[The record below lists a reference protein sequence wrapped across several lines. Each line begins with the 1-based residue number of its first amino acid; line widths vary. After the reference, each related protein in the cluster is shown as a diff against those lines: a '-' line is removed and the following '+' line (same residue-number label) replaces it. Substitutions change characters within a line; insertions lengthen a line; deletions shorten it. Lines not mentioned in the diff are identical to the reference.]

1 MKSKFRCVLRVLA
14 VLALMLAGAGAARAQ
29 QPSPSPQNGPDA
41 KTLSAPEAGE
51 DAGDY
56 TIISSIELGYR
67 GLSVDGDHNKYRS
80 DLNYK
85 AGPRLFDSSFLMK
98 SKTGKGGAF
107 DTLLVTTT
115 GWRADPYSH
124 LRISAEKSAWYR
136 FEGTYRRF
144 NYFNFLN
151 NIANPNYATRPV
163 DPVTGQHGFDTRQAL
178 GDFDLTI
185 LPKNRR
191 VRFNVGYSPQ
201 RYSGPAYTTWH
212 YGGDDFMLLS
222 QLRSRSNDFRVG
234 ADWRLGPVDFS
245 FLQGFRRF
253 KDDSEVDAT
262 GVNLG
267 ANPALNNAFL
277 TSIERRQPV
286 RGSTNFSRLSA
297 HTFLAGKVDVT
308 ARLVYS
314 KSETDVNYTENA
326 TGVNFNTRITNLPGA
341 IGPPNLLR
349 FGQWNFVGDT
359 SRPQILGD
367 LGVTYLAT
375 KKLRLSDTFRVETF
389 SINGS
394 EFYAGVF
401 ALTSTGGSA
410 NGQSVTLRPAGRS
423 VEITRFRKLQN
434 TVEGDYQFNERYA
447 FHFGYRYGTRRVE
460 RYAEGDNFGSNGA
473 PPWTAA
479 QLEER
484 IGEEENQTHAFFGG
498 FKARPVKNWTLFF
511 DAERGTAD
519 NVFTRVGNY
528 DYTNLRARSRY
539 APTRNLKFDL
549 SFISRSNSNPTEVE
563 GVSLADFGVDLKS
576 RVFTSNV
583 DWSPA
588 RRLSFGGGYSYRWQT
603 SDAVVDYYF
612 RNVRHPEGHSLY
624 FVRNHFVYFDATA
637 ELHPRVSLF
646 TAYRI
651 NKDTGQGDLLADP
664 TGTPGSLITSYP
676 MSYQSPEV
684 RLAIRLNR
692 RLDWNLGYQYYNY
705 RESLIANPY
714 PQNYHAHQPYTSL
727 RIYFGRG
734 RG

>member
-1 MKSKFRCVLRVLA
+1 MKSKFRCMLRVLPVVSL
-14 VLALMLAGAGAARAQ
+14 VLALAVTVRAQ
-29 QPSPSPQNGPDA
+29 QPSPSPLNSADA
-41 KTLSAPEAGE
+41 KTLSATEVGE

-67 GLSVDGDHNKYRS
+67 GLSVDGNLNKYRS

-98 SKTGKGGAF
+98 SKTGQGGLF
-107 DTLLVTTT
+107 DTLLVTST
-115 GWRADPYSH
+115 GWKADPYSH

-136 FEGTYRRF
+136 FEGTYRTFKYF
-144 NYFNFLN
+144 NYLN

-163 DPVTGQHGFDTRQAL
+163 DPVTGQHGIDTETSL

-185 LPKNRR
+185 LPKNKRI
-191 VRFNVGYSPQ
+191 RFNVGYSPQ

-212 YGGDDFMLLS
+212 YGGDDFMFLS
-222 QLRSRSNDFRVG
+222 QLRSRANDFRVG
-234 ADWRLGPVDFS
+234 ADWKLGPVDFS

-253 KDDSEVDAT
+253 KDDSTIDSST
-262 GVNLG
+262 VNLG
-267 ANPALNNAFL
+267 VNPAPSNAFL
-277 TSIERRQPV
+277 TSMERNQPV
-286 RGSTNFSRLSA
+286 RGSTNFSRLSV
-297 HTFLAGKVDVT
+297 HTLLGRKVDIT
-308 ARLVYS
+308 GRFIYS
-314 KSETDVNYTENA
+314 KSNTDLNYVENV
-326 TGVNFNTRITNLPGA
+326 TGVNFNTRITNLPGV

-359 SRPQILGD
+359 NRPQILGD

-375 KKLRLSDTFRVETF
+375 SKLRFSDTFRVETF

-394 EFYAGVF
+394 EFYTGIF
-401 ALTSTGGSA
+401 ALTSTGGSTA
-410 NGQSVTLRPAGRS
+410 GQSNTLRPAGRS
-423 VEITRFRKLQN
+423 VEITRYRKISN

-447 FHFGYRYGTRRVE
+447 FHFGYRYGRRHVE
-460 RYAEGDNFGSNGA
+460 RYAEGNNFGNNGA

-484 IGEEENQTHAFFGG
+484 IGEEENQTHAIFGG
-498 FKARPVKNWTLFF
+498 FKMRPVKNWTLFF

-563 GVSLADFGVDLKS
+563 GISLADFGVDLKS
-576 RVFTSNV
+576 RIFTSNV
-583 DWSPA
+583 DWSPTHK
-588 RRLSFGGGYSYRWQT
+588 LSFGGGYSYRWQT

-612 RNVRHPEGHSLY
+612 KSVRHPEGHSLY
-624 FVRNHFVYFDATA
+624 YVRNHFVYFDATA

-646 TAYRI
+646 AAYRI
-651 NKDTGQGDLLADP
+651 NKDTGQGNLLADP
-664 TGTPGSLITSYP
+664 SGTPGSLITSYP
-676 MSYQSPEV
+676 MSYQSPEA
-684 RLAIRLNR
+684 RLAFRLNR
-692 RLDWNLGYQYYNY
+692 WLDWNVGYQYYNY

-727 RIYFGRG
+727 RIYLGRG